1 VSAPKDPNNPDGGR
15 PGDQVVIERA
25 PKIQKPKMWK
35 VVLHNDDYT
44 TMEFVIEVLV
54 AYFGKSRD
62 EAMHL
67 MLYVH
72 TRGRAVAGVYT
83 REVAETKVELAT
95 EYARKNGHP
104 LLVTMEPE

>member
-1 VSAPKDPNNPDGGR
+1 MTDKRDETQRRGETALKERPKT
-15 PGDQVVIERA
+15 E
-25 PKIQKPKMWK
+25 KPKLYK
-35 VVLHNDDYT
+35 VLLHNDDYT

>member
-1 VSAPKDPNNPDGGR
+1 MSEKRGDPQRSGETALK
-15 PGDQVVIERA
+15 ERTRTE
-25 PKIQKPKMWK
+25 KPRLYK
-35 VVLHNDDYT
+35 VLLHNDDYT
-44 TMEFVIEVLV
+44 TMEFVVDVLV
-54 AYFGKSRD
+54 RFFSKSRD

-83 REVAETKVELAT
+83 REVAETKVAT
-95 EYARKNGHP
+95 VTDYAQQNGHP